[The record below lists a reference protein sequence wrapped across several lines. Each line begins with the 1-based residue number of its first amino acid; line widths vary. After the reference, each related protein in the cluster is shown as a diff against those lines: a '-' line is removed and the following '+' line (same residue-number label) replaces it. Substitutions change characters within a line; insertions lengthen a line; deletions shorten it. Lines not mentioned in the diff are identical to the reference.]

1 LAISFEFSS
10 CGPYH
15 HDSGIVPVDL
25 TGENLVEAIAGFRNR
40 PPQEEPVAK
49 ARTFGLQFKRSHDT
63 PGSAAASSQTPL
75 IRFSSITQSGW
86 EDKPPRVDVNQS
98 HGSLRAEIDVGRA
111 TGVRLRKGVLG

>member
-40 PPQEEPVAK
+40 PPQEEPVDKSAYLWIAVQAI
-49 ARTFGLQFKRSHDT
+49 ARHARVRSRIFTDAFDSLLIYHPIGVGRQT
-63 PGSAAASSQTPL
+63 AASRREPES
-75 IRFSSITQSGW
+75 RFASG
-86 EDKPPRVDVNQS
+86 
-98 HGSLRAEIDVGRA
+98 
-111 TGVRLRKGVLG
+111 